1 MHKVLESDQLVGH
14 VNKIIDCFCS
24 LLKTA
29 DVSAYE
35 SNKRAGKIIIQNDKL
50 DEEDESLPA
59 DRPAALQR
67 DPYKPF
73 IEITQENEV
82 LQLIKGFK
90 TILNHCLGILT
101 AEDEAA
107 ALQQERLQ
115 SLGQVDDR
123 QSGLMGW
130 LFGPRTIVN
139 EDANRQLKEAVAE
152 KSDMILIACLSCF
165 NDLDVFRAR
174 EFFFTSL
181 GMFGFN
187 EDDRST
193 IEKKVRDGVGLD
205 WFAQRS
211 ESTEQKFQRYLKD

>member
-1 MHKVLESDQLVGH
+1 
-14 VNKIIDCFCS
+14 
-24 LLKTA
+24 
-29 DVSAYE
+29 
-35 SNKRAGKIIIQNDKL
+35 
-50 DEEDESLPA
+50 
-59 DRPAALQR
+59 
-67 DPYKPF
+67 
-73 IEITQENEV
+73 
-82 LQLIKGFK
+82 
-90 TILNHCLGILT
+90 
-101 AEDEAA
+101 
-107 ALQQERLQ
+107 
-115 SLGQVDDR
+115 
-123 QSGLMGW
+123 MGW

-152 KSDMILIACLSCF
+152 KSDMILTACLSCF